1 MILIITPIEH
11 ITKFSK
17 KLKELSGVFPYEVME
32 NPTYESVKQRLEL
45 GDIHTLFCAPN
56 HQDFMIDK
64 KMLKKTNVKF
74 VVTPST
80 GINHIDVTQQQVISI
95 KGDDILKEIW
105 STAEHTLSLML
116 IIAKKIKPAIELKGK
131 TLGILGHG
139 RLGEMVEELCTPLFD
154 EIICVDKNTM
164 NSEFFTESDVVS
176 IHCDLNETTTDM
188 FNSSFI
194 SRFHKPF
201 YLINTARG
209 ECVDED
215 AIVDAIEDGKIM
227 GYATDVI
234 KNEYTDDNSSLIFNP
249 KVHITPH
256 IAGVTI
262 DAQEKSYNRVFK
274 IWGDNM
280 MNRKEFEIR
289 KKVNAN
295 DKNYLPT
302 GQSVDDYSEIL
313 QYIEKH
319 KPKCIVEY
327 GSGFSTMLIQEK
339 IDELKLDTKFFSFE
353 DNKHY
358 YDVIKDT
365 IESTQAVKLVPYERD
380 NKNPNIGRYSH
391 TYHGMKDVDFV
402 IIDGPDVGRYNID
415 ATTNAADLKKKYPK
429 NKIKVFIQGR
439 ISTQKW
445 YGFKSKNNNAWGEL

>member
-1 MILIITPIEH
+1 MILFITPIEH
-11 ITKFSK
+11 ITKFTK

-32 NPTYESVKQRLEL
+32 NPTYESVKQRLAL

-116 IIAKKIKPAIELKGK
+116 TIAKKIKPAIELKGK

-139 RLGEMVEELCTPLFD
+139 RLGEMVEELCAPLFD

-176 IHCDLNETTTDM
+176 IHCDLNETTADM

-256 IAGVTI
+256 IGGVTI
-262 DAQEKSYNRVFK
+262 DAQEKSYDRVFE
-274 IWGDNM
+274 IWRDNM

-302 GQSVDDYSEIL
+302 GQSAGDYSEIL
-313 QYIEKH
+313 QYIEEH

-358 YDVIKDT
+358 YDVIKDN

-380 NKNPNIGRYSH
+380 NKNPNLGRYSH

-402 IIDGPDVGRYNID
+402 IIDGPDVGRYGVD
-415 ATTNAADLKKKYPK
+415 ATTNATDLKKKYPK

-439 ISTQKW
+439 KQTQKW
-445 YGFKSKNNNAWGEL
+445 YGFESETDNAWGEL